1 MEPKRDSGLRGG
13 TDPFALQ
20 RVGSRNKARG
30 REERQGGPAQGGGR
44 ERVAARLQGEGE
56 LQIGAEE
63 WLAPLE

>member
-30 REERQGGPAQGGGR
+30 REERGWAGSGRR